1 MSRPSVPQVQEAS
14 APDAL
19 ANRAKE
25 LGMVPAAAPGV
36 VDVDKGQL
44 TEGTPA
50 QAPKAGQVGK

>member
-1 MSRPSVPQVQEAS
+1 MQEAS